1 MHAQRNIGMRAREFK
16 QHRRQIQ
23 MTQARRQP
31 DAHVSPDSAVQAI
44 DGGLHRAHLVQQAD
58 AVLIQQLAGLRQLDM
73 PRGSP
78 EKLRAQVQLKALEP
92 M

>member
-1 MHAQRNIGMRAREFK
+1 
-16 QHRRQIQ
+16 

-31 DAHVSPDSAVQAI
+31 DAHVAPDGAVQAI

-58 AVLIQQLAGLRQLDM
+58 AVLVQQLAGLSQLDVS
-73 PRGSP
+73 GGAP
-78 EKLRAQVQLKALEP
+78 EELRAQVQLKPLEP